1 MAGLLLSISV
11 ILLTISLYFL
21 MGFFVQERQD
31 NQLQQELQELMQ
43 EKEDDSE
50 EDTSDDLE
58 VDAGILALH
67 EENPDCIGWLTIDGT
82 RIDYPVMYRPGDKN
96 YYLHRDFNGEYSAN
110 GCLFLA
116 EECVP
121 GNSDNLIIY
130 GHHMNSGKMFANLEK
145 YKDEDFYKEHPL
157 IQFRTIWG
165 NEEYEVLAAFTTPV
179 YTGNDFNYY
188 NFIKAQKGEDYE
200 YFIREIKRK
209 GIYETQITACYGEKL
224 LTLSTC
230 EYSQKNGR
238 MVVVA
243 KKVER
248 TGG

>member
-67 EENPDCIGWLTIDGT
+67 EENPDCIGWLTID
-82 RIDYPVMYRPGDKN
+82 
-96 YYLHRDFNGEYSAN
+96 
-110 GCLFLA
+110 
-116 EECVP
+116 VP

-130 GHHMNSGKMFANLEK
+130 GHHMNSGKMFADLEK
-145 YKDEDFYKEHPL
+145 YKDEGFYEEHPTIL
-157 IQFRTIWG
+157 FRTIWG
-165 NEEYEVLAAFTTPV
+165 NEQYQIFVAFTTPV
-179 YTGNDFNYY
+179 YTGNDFDYY
-188 NFIKAQKGEDYE
+188 SFIKAGTVEDYKKFVASVKE
-200 YFIREIKRK
+200 KSLYQT
-209 GIYETQITACYGEKL
+209 GTTAKYRDKL

-238 MVVVA
+238 MVLVA
-243 KKVER
+243 KKNN
-248 TGG
+248 GKLP